1 MSAKRPAWR
10 RGIALE
16 PLLTD
21 TEVMAILRVSRPK
34 LRELVRVGRLPAVV
48 FMRHRRYLKQDVV
61 DFVEGS
67 APRHSARR
75 RLMMTPRHGS
85 KWTASVASKDPRQ

>member
-67 APRHSARR
+67 APRNSARQ
-75 RLMMTPRHGS
+75 RLMITPRHGL
-85 KWTASVASKDPRQ
+85 KWTASVVSKDPRQ